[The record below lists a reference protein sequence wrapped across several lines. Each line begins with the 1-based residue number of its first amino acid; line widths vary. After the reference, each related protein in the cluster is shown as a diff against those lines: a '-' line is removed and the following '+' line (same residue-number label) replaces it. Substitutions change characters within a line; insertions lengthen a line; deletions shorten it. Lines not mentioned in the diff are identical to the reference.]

1 MAPQRRGACW
11 QCYPANRD
19 GCRRPLRHRYPCI
32 AVLNR
37 SNPLRRAAGKRA
49 LSAACRCPCRSCR
62 RRYPPPG
69 PRRLARAR
77 AVDLRS
83 WWTALDDPRLNAL
96 VEEALR
102 RNLTWNNPRACCRAS
117 ARSLVAGARA
127 TCRVSGSAPAR
138 CRTPRPRIP
147 ISTPASTWSGSW
159 ACSARP
165 RAAGCRPARTPTWP
179 PLASRA
185 CACRWSRPWCATIWT
200 WAWPTVRSRC

>member
-1 MAPQRRGACW
+1 MHRCPESFKLRCAALLASALLSGCMSVPVPEL
-11 QCYPANRD
+11 PAQV
-19 GCRRPLRHRYPCI
+19 P
-32 AVLNR
+32 AAW
-37 SNPLRRAAGKRA
+37 SQAAGRN
-49 LSAACRCPCRSCR
+49 
-62 RRYPPPG
+62 
-69 PRRLARAR
+69 AR

-102 RNLTWNNPRACCRAS
+102 RNLDLEQS
-117 ARSLVAGARA
+117 ARLLQGEREVAGRWRSRYLPGFGVGARPVQDA
-127 TCRVSGSAPAR
+127 QAK
-138 CRTPRPRIP
+138 IP